1 MGEDS
6 RHMYELEYPAPAVES
21 NEAAGPTL
29 VISMQGYADAG
40 HAVEGASNHIKAAL
54 ENTQVATFNS
64 DELIDYRSRRPS
76 VQMSAGEITDVDSIE
91 IDMRVVRDSKG
102 SSFLLLSGPE
112 PDLRWEAFSKAVA
125 DLADKFNVGETI
137 CLYGAPMAVPHT
149 RPLVVSGH
157 SNDREL
163 LSKLFTI
170 DTKWTV
176 PGSAQ
181 MMIERELHKRGR
193 KVAGLT
199 AHVPHYLAQS
209 PYPTA
214 TYQLLQSVAD
224 VAKLE
229 FPMKSLELDIQRVNQ
244 QLAEQTVGSE
254 EITHVVTQLEQY
266 YDTELSKYRESHPN
280 AMMPGESQVPSG
292 EEIGEAFE
300 NYLAALDDR
309 DQPRGELPQSPQLF
323 TFDRDDA
330 TESTSKDSEESAGT
344 EDSASD
350 ENRSESEGETKR
362 PRGFTDDDE

>member
-1 MGEDS
+1 MDEDS
-6 RHMYELEYPAPAVES
+6 RQMYEMEYPAPAVET
-21 NEAAGPTL
+21 NEASGPTL

-40 HAVEGASNHIKAAL
+40 HAVECVANHLKAAL
-54 ENTQVATFNS
+54 DNKEVATFNT

-76 VQMSAGEITDVDSIE
+76 VQMASGEITNLEELDL
-91 IDMRVVRDSKG
+91 DMRVVRDSAGK
-102 SSFLLLSGPE
+102 SFLLLSGPE
-112 PDLRWEAFSKAVA
+112 PDLRWEAFSRAVA
-125 DLADKFNVGETI
+125 DLADKFNVSETI

-157 SNDREL
+157 SNDRDL
-163 LSKLFTI
+163 LGKLFTI

-209 PYPTA
+209 PYPPA
-214 TYQLLQSVAD
+214 TYQLLQSISD
-224 VAKLE
+224 VVKLE
-229 FPMKSLELDIQRVNQ
+229 FPLKSLEHDIQRVNQ
-244 QLAEQTVGSE
+244 QLTEQTMGSE
-254 EITHVVTQLEQY
+254 EIMHVVTQLEEY
-266 YDTELSKYRESHPN
+266 YDAELGKYRNEHPN

-309 DQPRGELPQSPQLF
+309 DAPRGELPQANQLF
-323 TFDRDDA
+323 DLGGFDITNGDQSEGPEEPEDKQ
-330 TESTSKDSEESAGT
+330 KDS
-344 EDSASD
+344 DD
-350 ENRSESEGETKR
+350 L
-362 PRGFTDDDE
+362 TDDDE